1 MLYLMSYGHRREVLK
16 RGDPR
21 LSARGWK
28 VGRGREIR
36 TPDILLPKQA
46 RYQTALYPDLYPP
59 AQAPAP
65 CFRRAHHTHQRRK
78 RQRRSAE
85 IADWRCAKPSTL
97 RAAHGTIICHKH
109 KEYRKMPA
117 LVLDGKSLAAQSEA
131 DLLRRVARLKEI
143 SGGKTP
149 ILATILVGDDPA
161 SATYVKMK
169 GNACRR
175 VGMDS
180 LAVEMPSSTTTAQL
194 LAKIE
199 ELNSNPD
206 VHGIL
211 LQHPVPPQVDERACF
226 DAIALGK
233 DVDGVTCL
241 GFGRMA
247 MGEEAYGCATP
258 QGIMRILE
266 HYKVDIEGKHAVV
279 VGRSPILGKPM
290 AMMLLQKNAT
300 VTICHSRTRD
310 LPAIVAQADILVGA
324 VGKPEFI
331 KAAWVKAG
339 AVVVDA
345 GYHPGGVGD
354 IELSALIDKASAYTP
369 VPGGVGPMTIN
380 TLIMQSVE
388 SGEKS
393 LG

>member
-1 MLYLMSYGHRREVLK
+1 M
-16 RGDPR
+16 
-21 LSARGWK
+21 SAR
-28 VGRGREIR
+28 I
-36 TPDILLPKQA
+36 
-46 RYQTALYPDLYPP
+46 
-59 AQAPAP
+59 
-65 CFRRAHHTHQRRK
+65 
-78 RQRRSAE
+78 
-85 IADWRCAKPSTL
+85 
-97 RAAHGTIICHKH
+97 
-109 KEYRKMPA
+109 
-117 LVLDGKSLAAQSEA
+117 LDGKTLAKDTEA
-131 DLLRRVARLKEI
+131 ALLERVTTLKAR

-175 VGMDS
+175 VGMES
-180 LAVEMPSSTTTAQL
+180 LAIELPSNTTTEQL
-194 LAKIE
+194 LAKID
-199 ELNSNPD
+199 ELNNNPD

-211 LQHPVPPQVDERACF
+211 LQHPVPAQIDERACF
-226 DAIALGK
+226 DAIALAK

-247 MGEEAYGCATP
+247 MGEPAYGCATP
-258 QGIMRILE
+258 QGIMRLLDAYNIP
-266 HYKVDIEGKHAVV
+266 IEGRHAVV

-290 AMMLLQKNAT
+290 AMMLLEKNAT
-300 VTICHSRTRD
+300 VTICHSRTQN
-310 LPAIVAQADILVGA
+310 LPALIAQADILVGA

-331 KAAWVKAG
+331 RADWVKEG

-354 IELSALIDKASAYTP
+354 IELSKLADKASALTP

-380 TLIMQSVE
+380 TLILQSVE

-393 LG
+393 LS